1 MSESFSSIR
10 SGSLAVLTAVLVSTV
25 ACGNEVPT
33 TPEAPPSSFAAVQA
47 VMAAPFDYRTTVA
60 KLNNAMGWEIDAP
73 MAVVM
78 SWQLSSEI
86 LWTVAESTRDV
97 AEVGRPAVSA
107 YGPDPVYEF
116 ENGGSAE
123 EWNEYVDSAEAAKGQ
138 CRHELVTSVDV
149 DDNGVA
155 RVTIDALHVHCTS

>member
-60 KLNNAMGWEIDAP
+60 KLNNAMGREIDAP

-86 LWTVAESTRDV
+86 LWTVAESTRDS
-97 AEVGRPAVSA
+97 AEVGRPAISA
-107 YGPDPVYEF
+107 YGPDPVCES

-123 EWNEYVDSAEAAKGQ
+123 EWDEYVDCAEVAKGQ

-149 DDNGVA
+149 DDNAVA

>member
-1 MSESFSSIR
+1 MSESISSIR

-25 ACGNEVPT
+25 ACGNEAPT
-33 TPEAPPSSFAAVQA
+33 TLEALPSSFATVQA

-60 KLNNAMGWEIDAP
+60 KLNNAMGREVDAP

-78 SWQLSSEI
+78 LWQLSSEI
-86 LWTVAESTRDV
+86 LWTVAEGRRDA

-107 YGPDPVYEF
+107 YGPDPVCEF

-123 EWNEYVDSAEAAKGQ
+123 EWDEYVHCAEAAKGQ
-138 CRHELVTSVDV
+138 CRHKLVTSVDV

-155 RVTIDALHVHCTS
+155 RVTIDALHVHRT